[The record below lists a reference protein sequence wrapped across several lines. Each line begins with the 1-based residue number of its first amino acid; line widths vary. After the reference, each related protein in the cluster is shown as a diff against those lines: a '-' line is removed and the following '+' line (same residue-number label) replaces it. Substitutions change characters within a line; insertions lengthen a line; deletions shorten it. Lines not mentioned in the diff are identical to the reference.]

1 MNIGDIVKIT
11 RDALESGFILGYDE
25 DDRYEIVDFQ
35 KSILGTDIAILR
47 SVGPDSYMD
56 SMLVNMLERV

>member
-1 MNIGDIVKIT
+1 MNTGDIVKIT
-11 RDALESGFILGYDE
+11 RDAIESGFILGYDE

-47 SVGPDSYMD
+47 SVGPDPYMD
-56 SMLVNMLERV
+56 SMPVNMLERV